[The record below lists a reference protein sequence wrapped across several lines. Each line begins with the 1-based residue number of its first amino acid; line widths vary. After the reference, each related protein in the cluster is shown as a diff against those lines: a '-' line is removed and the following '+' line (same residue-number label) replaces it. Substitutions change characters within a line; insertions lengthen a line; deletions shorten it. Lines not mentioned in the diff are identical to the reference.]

1 MKKKI
6 TLSDISKESP
16 FKVPDGYF
24 EKMQAEILTR
34 IESEKEIVPI
44 PKPNIQWRKWAISA
58 AASLAVFFGVYFTQF
73 YQKTSQEEIEISNL
87 TDQQMI
93 QYLENENV
101 DLADLTENTSINQL
115 ELDTI
120 IDENFNTTPLNIS
133 EEEINQLEI
142 KYLN

>member
-16 FKVPDGYF
+16 FKVPEGYF
-24 EKMQAEILTR
+24 EKMQSEILAR
-34 IESEKEIVPI
+34 VESEKVIVSI
-44 PKPNIQWRKWAISA
+44 PKPNIQWKKWAITA
-58 AASLAVFFGVYFTQF
+58 AASLAIFFGVYFSQF
-73 YQKTSQEEIEISNL
+73 YQKTSQEEIEIANV

-93 QYLENENV
+93 QYLENENI

-120 IDENFNTTPLNIS
+120 IDENFNATPLNLD
-133 EEEINQLEI
+133 EKELNQLEI

>member
-16 FKVPDGYF
+16 FKVPEGYF
-24 EKMQAEILTR
+24 EKMQAEILAR
-34 IESEKEIVPI
+34 VESEKVIVSI
-44 PKPNIQWRKWAISA
+44 PKPNIQWKKWAIAA
-58 AASLAVFFGVYFTQF
+58 AASFAIFYGVYFTQF
-73 YQKTSQEEIEISNL
+73 YQKTDQTEIEMSNV

-93 QYLENENV
+93 QYLENQNIDLV
-101 DLADLTENTSINQL
+101 DLAENTNINQL

-120 IDENFNTTPLNIS
+120 IEDNFNTTPLNIS